1 MGRYIDWVDVSN
13 AYPDWSETVSAN
25 SVGNLW
31 IPRAEDYVD
40 GRLSAAG
47 YSVPFSPTPGLV
59 RDLCIDVA
67 YWKLAFASEKG
78 EKLGKILEDTFKAIA
93 DGDLVITNSAGSLGT
108 SERAWSTHQD
118 YPTQFGVDDPANW
131 AVSSAWAEDNQEA
144 RGQI

>member
-1 MGRYIDWVDVSN
+1 MGRYIEWTDVSN
-13 AYPDWSETVSAN
+13 AYPDWSATVSAN

-40 GRLSAAG
+40 GKLSAAG
-47 YSVPFSPTPGLV
+47 YTTPFTPVPGLV

-78 EKLGKILEDTFKAIA
+78 KALGEILEKTFQDII
-93 DGDLVITNSAGSLGT
+93 DGTLIVTNSAGSLKT
-108 SERAWSTHQD
+108 DRAWSTHQD
-118 YPTQFGVDDPANW
+118 YPTQFGVDSDLNWETSSNW
-131 AVSSAWAEDNQEA
+131 AQDQQEA